1 VGQAKPKPALLTRPY
16 SPAVPVCPVTF
27 AEGPPR
33 NRTMGV
39 YAAMSV
45 TGGVVGLIAGGLLT
59 TYASWRWVLFVNV
72 PIGIAGR
79 PAQHAAAGPLSA
91 AAYRHAL
98 ATGFSRG
105 FEVSAGILL
114 LALTVTAAVIRVRRA
129 DLAGTPEPT
138 SPGPASA

>member
-1 VGQAKPKPALLTRPY
+1 MPGDLRRRAA
-16 SPAVPVCPVTF
+16 
-27 AEGPPR
+27 AEPGD
-33 NRTMGV
+33 GV

-59 TYASWRWVLFVNV
+59 TYASWRWVPLVNV